1 MGIHHRRNGHRASHR
16 TLIALGENHH
26 RSDVTLKVLATWE
39 SAVDNSDPYL
49 VFSRTI
55 YLGQSL

>member
-1 MGIHHRRNGHRASHR
+1 MRAVGVHHRSNGHRASHR

-26 RSDVTLKVLATWE
+26 RSNVALKVLATWE

-49 VFSRTI
+49 GFSRAVRE
-55 YLGQSL
+55 